1 MASKPGRLCIL
12 LSFAAGKQWF
22 GGGKRSFGGSKPLFG
37 RAKRKMIKGLAV
49 G

>member
-1 MASKPGRLCIL
+1 MASKPGHLCIL

-37 RAKRKMIKGLAV
+37 RAKRKTIQGIAV